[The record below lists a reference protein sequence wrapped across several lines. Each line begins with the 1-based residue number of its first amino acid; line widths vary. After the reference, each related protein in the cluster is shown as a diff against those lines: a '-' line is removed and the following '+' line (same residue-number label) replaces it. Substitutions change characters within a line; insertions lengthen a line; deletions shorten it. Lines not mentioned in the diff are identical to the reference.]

1 MKQNIRSILVILV
14 FAVTFFIYGCS
25 ARAPVLYP
33 NSYMKSAGEEK
44 VVDDIDECRSSADEY
59 VKSDA
64 GRDAVKRTAKGGA
77 GGAVIGGVAGAV
89 SGDLVRGAGV
99 GAAAGAASGLV
110 YSLFKGAEPSPVY
123 KSFVEKC
130 LREKGYD
137 VIGWE

>member
-1 MKQNIRSILVILV
+1 MKHNIISVLIILA
-14 FAVTFFIYGCS
+14 FAAVFFIYGCS
-25 ARAPVLYP
+25 TRAPVLYP
-33 NSYMKSAGEEK
+33 NAHMKSAGEEK
-44 VVDDIDECRSSADEY
+44 VVGDIDECRNSADAY

-64 GRDAVKRTAKGGA
+64 GKDAVKRTAKGGA

-89 SGDLVRGAGV
+89 SGDLARGAGV
-99 GAAAGAASGLV
+99 GAATGAASGLV
-110 YSLFKGAEPSPVY
+110 YSLFKGMEPSPVY